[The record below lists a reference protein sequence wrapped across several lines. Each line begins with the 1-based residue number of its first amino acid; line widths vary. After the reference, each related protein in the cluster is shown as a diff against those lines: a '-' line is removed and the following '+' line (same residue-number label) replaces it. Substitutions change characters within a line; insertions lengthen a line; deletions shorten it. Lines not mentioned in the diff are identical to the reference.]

1 MIDDWLVVETLNTC
15 PQTIFL
21 FSLNTVFD
29 HTLILEVWLDEMF
42 SIMNDKS
49 RIHTSGKNSING
61 WNIH

>member
-15 PQTIFL
+15 PPTIFL

-61 WNIH
+61 WKIH